1 MARSAKQSQHR
12 NLHCVVWARGKC
24 YTRRSWA
31 AEAVAEKID
40 VLLERATD
48 AVLGAPRPGSEAW
61 QQAWAARDTAA
72 GRAASAH
79 RAQAKT
85 SIAVAAGVD
94 PSRELERARR
104 AGILAGETATESPKK
119 PNRCPRSGHDDG
131 QLPMWRACARP
142 TSFAMQGGAV
152 AVAPAHTW
160 PSKLQ
165 AQSSRRP
172 AGMT

>member
-1 MARSAKQSQHR
+1 MGAREV
-12 NLHCVVWARGKC
+12 LHE
-24 YTRRSWA
+24 RSWA

-119 PNRCPRSGHDDG
+119 PNRCPRRGTTT
-131 QLPMWRACARP
+131 A
-142 TSFAMQGGAV
+142 
-152 AVAPAHTW
+152 
-160 PSKLQ
+160 
-165 AQSSRRP
+165 SSRCGEPVPDQHRSRCR
-172 AGMT
+172 GGQ